1 VADLLADRVVLV
13 TGGAG
18 FIGANLVAALLSRGC
33 RVRILDDLSTG
44 ARENLAGLTG
54 YTLEVGSILDPAAL
68 RQAVDGCGVVFHM
81 AAEVGNV
88 NSLERPFDDART
100 NGEGTLAVC
109 LAARAAGV
117 TRLVYSS
124 SAAIFG
130 EPVRLPIDE
139 GHPMRP
145 ESYYGVSKLAGERYA
160 WAAGRLGG
168 LQVNALRYF
177 NVYGRGQR
185 YNPYGNVIPIFVA
198 RLLTGESPTVY
209 GDGEQTRDFVN
220 VADVVQANLR
230 AATCAATGEV
240 FNVGSGTATSVNQLM
255 ALLRE
260 RLGGAAAPRP
270 VFAPPRAGEVV
281 HSVADVGHARR
292 VLGYEPR
299 VGLVDGL
306 REFVDWYK
314 EGHTA

>member
-1 VADLLADRVVLV
+1 VPDVLADRPVLV

-18 FIGANLVAALLSRGC
+18 FIGANLVAALLARGC
-33 RVRILDDLSTG
+33 HVRILDDLSTG
-44 ARENLAGLTG
+44 ARENLGGVAGYDLQ
-54 YTLEVGSILDPAAL
+54 VGSILDPAAL
-68 RQAVDGCGVVFHM
+68 RRAVDGCGVVFHM

-88 NSLERPFDDART
+88 NSIERPFDDART

-117 TRLVYSS
+117 TRIVYSS

-139 GHPMRP
+139 DHPMRP
-145 ESYYGVSKLAGERYA
+145 ESYYGVSKLAGERFA
-160 WAAGRLGG
+160 WAAGRISG
-168 LQVNALRYF
+168 LEVNALRYF

-198 RLLTGESPTVY
+198 RLLAGEPPTIY

-220 VADVVQANLR
+220 VADVVQANLL

-240 FNVGSGTATSVNQLM
+240 CNVGSGVATSVNRLV

-260 RLGGAAAPRP
+260 QLGGASAPRP
-270 VFAPPRAGEVV
+270 TYAPPRAGEVV
-281 HSVADVGHARR
+281 HSVADVAHAKR
-292 VLGYEPR
+292 VLGYVPR
-299 VGLVDGL
+299 VGLDDGL